1 MSVPTSSAAT
11 GYRIGIDV
19 GGTFTDLVAIDDH
32 GRITVAKSAST
43 PRDQSIGVL
52 AGLELLAGSLGID
65 RAALLGST
73 ERIVHGTT
81 VATNAL
87 LERKG
92 AKTGLLTTEGHRD
105 VLEMREGLKDD
116 RYALRQPAP
125 DPLVPRHLRL
135 PVRERVRADG
145 TATMPLER
153 GSLSR
158 AIRALSAEQVEAV
171 AVCYLHAWRSPD
183 HERATAEALARALPA
198 AYVSLSS
205 DVFPQIKEFERVCTT
220 VVNAYVGP
228 VLERYLE
235 RLVER
240 LAGAGYAGPVLIMQS
255 HGGLA
260 TVVDAVRLATGG
272 VLSGPAGGVAAA
284 RHASRILEHGNLIAF
299 DMGGTSTD
307 MSLIVEGEAAVS
319 TDRRVAG
326 HRVALHSLDI
336 ASIGAGG
343 GSIAHVDAGGVL
355 HVGPASAGADP
366 GPACYGKGGTAPT
379 VTDANLVLG
388 FLDPE
393 RFLGGRQRLD
403 AEAAARAVDT
413 IATRLG
419 IDRMAAA
426 EGIHRIVNTHMA
438 EGIRLVSVRRG
449 VDPRRFALLSF
460 GGAAGV
466 HVTAVARQL
475 DLTRVVV
482 PRLAPVFSA
491 WGMLA
496 SDLRYEI
503 VRTHIGDASALDAG
517 SLDALYKEMEAQG
530 ARAAR
535 RRRVRWRDRLPPK
548 RGHALRR
555 ADLRGR
561 GAARPHRLV
570 GARPHRRHRRCVPCP
585 PRGVVHVLAPRPGGG
600 AGQRASRRG
609 RPVAGG
615 PGRTGAR
622 TRLADCTRRCSP
634 RAPGY
639 LAEAGRLPARHP
651 GARAAHRG
659 SRHRRV
665 GSHHGAAAHGR
676 RRACHSARL
685 AGYRHRR
692 EVIRSPRPPA
702 CTEVPQNSH
711 DRGDPHTPPVM

>member
-1 MSVPTSSAAT
+1 MSR
-11 GYRIGIDV
+11 YRIGIDV
-19 GGTFTDLVAIDDH
+19 GGTFTDFVAIDDR
-32 GRITVAKSAST
+32 GRISTAKAAST
-43 PRDQSIGVL
+43 PNDQSVGIL
-52 AGLELLAGSLGID
+52 AGLELLAHALGVD
-65 RAALLGST
+65 RATLLAST

-92 AKTGLLTTEGHRD
+92 AKLGLLTTEGHRD

-135 PVRERVRADG
+135 PVSERIRSDGTTATPLDDASLHSAVRA
-145 TATMPLER
+145 LE
-153 GSLSR
+153 
-158 AIRALSAEQVEAV
+158 AEQVEAV
-171 AVCYLHAWRSPD
+171 AVCYLHAWRSPE
-183 HERATAEALARALPA
+183 HERMTAEALARDLPGT
-198 AYVSLSS
+198 YVSLSC

-220 VVNAYVGP
+220 VVNGYVGP
-228 VLERYLE
+228 VLERYLR

-240 LAGAGYAGPVLIMQS
+240 LVDAGYAGSVLIMQS

-260 TVVDAVRLATGG
+260 TVADAVRLAAGG

-284 RHASRILEHGNLIAF
+284 RHASRIFGHGNLIAF

-307 MSLIVEGEAAVS
+307 MSLVVDGEAAVS

-366 GPACYGKGGTAPT
+366 GPACYGRGGTAPT

-388 FLDPE
+388 LLDPE

-403 AEAAARAVDT
+403 AQAAAGAVDT
-413 IATRLG
+413 VAERLG
-419 IDRMAAA
+419 IGRMAAA

-466 HVTAVARQL
+466 HVTAVARAL
-475 DLTRVVV
+475 DLSRVVV
-482 PRLAPVFSA
+482 PKLAPVFSA

-517 SLDALYKEMEAQG
+517 RLNALYREMEG
-530 ARAAR
+530 EGRA
-535 RRRVRWRDRLPPK
+535 
-548 RGHALRR
+548 
-555 ADLRGR
+555 
-561 GAARPHRLV
+561 
-570 GARPHRRHRRCVPCP
+570 
-585 PRGVVHVLAPRPGGG
+585 
-600 AGQRASRRG
+600 
-609 RPVAGG
+609 
-615 PGRTGAR
+615 
-622 TRLADCTRRCSP
+622 RLADAGFEGEVMCRRSADMRYGEQIFEVEVP
-634 RAPGY
+634 LDDIDWSGADPVAAVAAAFHARHEALY
-639 LAEAGRLPARHP
+639 TYALRDQEAVLVNARLAVVGRLPAVP
-651 GARAAHRG
+651 AEPVLANGSPSAPAGARRAHVGGWRVLPVHALDTLVPGQRIDGPAIVESAATTVLLRCG
-659 SRHRRV
+659 DT
-665 GSHHGAAAHGR
+665 
-676 RRACHSARL
+676 AR
-685 AGYRHRR
+685 
-692 EVIRSPRPPA
+692 
-702 CTEVPQNSH
+702 T
-711 DRGDPHTPPVM
+711 TPLGWLDIDVATP